1 LRTDRV
7 IDAMTTI
14 IAESHLLRSE
24 VEDDQGLTQDDR
36 DALLRAARVI
46 SAQADTILEWL
57 IVAPLDV
64 PKQ

>member
-7 IDAMTTI
+7 IDVMTTI

-46 SAQADTILEWL
+46 SAQADTILDWL